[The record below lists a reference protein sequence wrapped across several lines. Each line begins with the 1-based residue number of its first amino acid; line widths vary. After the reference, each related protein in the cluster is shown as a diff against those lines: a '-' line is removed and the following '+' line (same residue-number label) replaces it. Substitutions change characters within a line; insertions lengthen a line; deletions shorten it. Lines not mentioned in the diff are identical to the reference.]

1 MIKLPT
7 LPLLLFT
14 VFPVFQNSL
23 RAEAG
28 PAPATKVAGE
38 PKIQG
43 PAADSEKNPDVL
55 PMPPDPFRSLCI
67 RRALDSPTFSAPGDA
82 PGWLFLKG
90 ELVTMGEAKL
100 WQDPSGLRCVPV
112 ITKFRESLSAKGV
125 TLILAPVPLKCAVYP
140 EKLAA
145 GTDRGVV
152 PPMKPMLDKLQAAT
166 GAVVV
171 DLEAAFRAAREQTQV
186 FCGTD
191 SHWSPAGAALAADAI
206 VAAAKAVPGVGKLIK
221 SGNYITGSEE
231 KISIMGDLATG
242 PHSGAGPEELTLQ
255 KTGTKDAGNLLPV
268 PAADSGPAILMGD
281 SHTMVFTD
289 GASRGMH
296 CQGAGLRDQLQ
307 GKFGFPLVQ
316 ISNQNSG
323 GTGAR
328 RVLTMR
334 QKANPDYLNGTK
346 VIIWVFSAR
355 ELVVDEWR

>member
-1 MIKLPT
+1 MMKLPT
-7 LPLLLFT
+7 LPLLLLAA
-14 VFPVFQNSL
+14 FPVFQKSL
-23 RAEAG
+23 RAQSI
-28 PAPATKVAGE
+28 PAPVPA
-38 PKIQG
+38 
-43 PAADSEKNPDVL
+43 PAADSEKKTDVL

-67 RRALDSPTFSAPGDA
+67 RRALDSPTFSVPGDA
-82 PGWLFLKG
+82 KGWLFLKG

-100 WQDPSGLRCVPV
+100 WQDPAGLRCVPV
-112 ITKFRESLSAKGV
+112 IKKFRESLSAKGV

-145 GTDRGVV
+145 GTDPGIV

-171 DLEAAFRAAREQTQV
+171 DLEPAFRAARDKTQV

-191 SHWSPAGAALAADAI
+191 SHWSPAGAGLAADAI
-206 VAAAKAVPGVGKLIK
+206 LAAAKAVPGVAELIK
-221 SGNYITGSEE
+221 TGTYTTGPEE
-231 KISIMGDLATG
+231 KLSITGDLAIG
-242 PHSGAGPEELTLQ
+242 PHATAGPEELTLQ
-255 KTGTKDAGNLLPV
+255 KTGTGQAGNLLPV
-268 PAADSGPAILMGD
+268 PAADSGPVILMGD

-289 GASRGMH
+289 GASHGMH

-307 GKFGFPLVQ
+307 GKFGFPVVQ

-334 QKANPDYLNGTK
+334 QKANPDYLNETK

-355 ELVVDEWR
+355 ELAADEWR